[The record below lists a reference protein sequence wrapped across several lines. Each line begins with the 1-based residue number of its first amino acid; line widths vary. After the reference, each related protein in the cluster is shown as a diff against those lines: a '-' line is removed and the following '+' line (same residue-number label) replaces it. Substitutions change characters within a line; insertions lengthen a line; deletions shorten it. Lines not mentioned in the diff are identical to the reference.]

1 MVSIS
6 RQYPLVTAKNKSSIW
21 YKIIVFRNMLLSFSP
36 LPERSQCIKLHSGY
50 KTMSLSENVAPLHN
64 AYTYFFSSCLWNA
77 SVAAACWGK
86 ETVYQLSTKGKKQ
99 THKKYSSSWVS
110 LPSFFSTLWNSLL
123 IIDLIPCFL
132 SVRSPHLDVS
142 LGDALAV
149 SPLTVESHFPCQFVE
164 AVASQLSCGPTS
176 SPAFSPFYL
185 LHYQLLLTQ
194 ECTRTARLQGLSLLL
209 LLPPLLKPSAETNAN
224 RVRATR
230 TVLRCETKDVD
241 KVCCSLLPFVFAS
254 NLTLLFCVCRG
265 GARFLACE
273 ALTLGRL
280 MKGWHSGMSLAQH
293 KAYSVQHE
301 KN

>member
-21 YKIIVFRNMLLSFSP
+21 YKNIVFRNMFLSFSP

-110 LPSFFSTLWNSLL
+110 LPSFFSALWNSLL

-149 SPLTVESHFPCQFVE
+149 SPFDCWVTFPLSICGGSGES
-164 AVASQLSCGPTS
+164 AVLRPTS

-185 LHYQLLLTQ
+185 LQLPALIDSRMHPNSTAAGAFSSSPSPSPSKAKCRNECKPCQSHEDGLEVRDQRCWQGLLLF
-194 ECTRTARLQGLSLLL
+194 AAFRL
-209 LLPPLLKPSAETNAN
+209 
-224 RVRATR
+224 
-230 TVLRCETKDVD
+230 C
-241 KVCCSLLPFVFAS
+241 F
-254 NLTLLFCVCRG
+254 
-265 GARFLACE
+265 
-273 ALTLGRL
+273 
-280 MKGWHSGMSLAQH
+280 
-293 KAYSVQHE
+293 
-301 KN
+301 